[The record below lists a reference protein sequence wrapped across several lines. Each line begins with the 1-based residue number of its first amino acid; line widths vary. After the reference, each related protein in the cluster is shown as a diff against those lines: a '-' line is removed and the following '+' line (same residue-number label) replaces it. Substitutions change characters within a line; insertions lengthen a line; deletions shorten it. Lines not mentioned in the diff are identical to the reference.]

1 LLTELGH
8 EVVETTPPWQSDDLL
23 RLFMVPWS
31 VGPKLYPVADKAL
44 LTPLNRALAELA
56 EATPSYEYALAI
68 AGLQALARK
77 VVAWSLDYD
86 AVLTPALAK
95 LPVPI
100 GWIFEPDDPW
110 EQFARGGEFTP
121 FTPFVNVTGQP
132 AISLPFDV
140 AEGLPVAIQLI
151 GRPAGEA
158 MLIRLAAQLEAARP
172 WADRLPQ
179 AVGQI

>member
-1 LLTELGH
+1 
-8 EVVETTPPWQSDDLL
+8 
-23 RLFMVPWS
+23 MIPWS
-31 VGPKLYPVADKAL
+31 VGPKLYPVADLSL

-100 GWIFEPDDPW
+100 GWVFEPEDPW

-132 AISLPFDV
+132 AISIPFDV
-140 AEGLPVAIQLI
+140 AEGLPVGDPADRAPRRRGDADPPGLAARGRSAV
-151 GRPAGEA
+151 GRPATAGCRSDLTPA
-158 MLIRLAAQLEAARP
+158 SGRSARRP
-172 WADRLPQ
+172 R
-179 AVGQI
+179 